1 MCDLWNTLIVGLVT
15 SSLGLAVYFVM
26 RRRRNRLYRSA
37 VVPYGPRAVVPYGP
51 LAVVPY
57 GPRAVVRVEIAQP
70 DPFETEEQRAMRAYL
85 KTQARYIH
93 YPPVDMGFGTMP
105 LVYQY
110 QMLVIFRLQG
120 MYRDG
125 MLFRDGVAYIRWPRR

>member
-1 MCDLWNTLIVGLVT
+1 MCDLWMALIVCFVT
-15 SSLGLAVYFVM
+15 FSLGLAIYFVV

-37 VVPYGPRAVVPYGP
+37 VVC
-51 LAVVPY
+51 Y

-70 DPFETEEQRAMRAYL
+70 DPFETEEQRAMRDYL
-85 KTQARYIH
+85 KTQARFIH
-93 YPPVDMGFGTMP
+93 YPPVDMGLGTMP

-110 QMLVIFRLQG
+110 QMLIIFRLQS

-125 MLFRDGVAYIRWPRR
+125 MLFRDGVPYSRWPRR

>member
-26 RRRRNRLYRSA
+26 RRRRNRLYRC
-37 VVPYGPRAVVPYGP
+37 
-51 LAVVPY
+51 AVVPY